1 MSSCFTIIGRHFSMA
16 NRRDGDNEAR
26 ADELGNDPAQVGPD
40 SAGKGGEA
48 QGLSDVPDASEESVM
63 ELAETDQALEA
74 EAVAGVEDAADRP
87 EKPVRTHLDRPR
99 ADDIPPKDGSKEA
112 A

>member
-1 MSSCFTIIGRHFSMA
+1 
-16 NRRDGDNEAR
+16 
-26 ADELGNDPAQVGPD
+26 
-40 SAGKGGEA
+40 
-48 QGLSDVPDASEESVM
+48 M

-74 EAVAGVEDAADRP
+74 EAVAGAEDAADKP

>member
-1 MSSCFTIIGRHFSMA
+1 MA
-16 NRRDGDNEAR
+16 TRRNQGDEQAR
-26 ADELGNDPAQVGPD
+26 PDDLGNDPAQVGPG
-40 SAGKGGEA
+40 SAGHAGEA
-48 QGLSDVPDASEESVM
+48 EGLSDVPDASEESVM

-99 ADDIPPKDGSKEA
+99 ADDIPPEDGSKDEA

>member
-1 MSSCFTIIGRHFSMA
+1 MA
-16 NRRDGDNEAR
+16 TRRSEGDNQAR
-26 ADELGNDPAQVGPD
+26 LDDLGNDPAQVGTD
-40 SAGKGGEA
+40 SAGRAGEA
-48 QGLSDVPDASEESVM
+48 EGLSDVPDASEESVM

-74 EAVAGVEDAADRP
+74 EAVAGAEDAADHP

-99 ADDIPPKDGSKEA
+99 ADDIPPVDGSKDDA